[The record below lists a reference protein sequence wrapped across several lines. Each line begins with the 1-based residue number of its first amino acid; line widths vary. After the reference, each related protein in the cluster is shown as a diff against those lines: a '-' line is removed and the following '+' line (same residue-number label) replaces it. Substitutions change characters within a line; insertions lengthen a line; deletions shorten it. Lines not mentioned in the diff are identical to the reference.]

1 MKLKCLL
8 VLSPIVAVALMLAA
22 NATATPIEFVA
33 NLSGAKEVPPNAS
46 PGTGSVTA
54 IFDFAAHTLDLHV
67 TFSGL
72 TSGTTA
78 AHIHA
83 PTPVRFGGKA
93 GVATQV
99 PFFDGFPIG
108 VTSGIYDH
116 SFDISLASFYNPDFI
131 AAHNGSVADA
141 EAAFASAVIDGR
153 AYFNIHTDNFPS
165 GEIRG
170 FLNVPDTSSTMV
182 CFGAGLIGLEIFRR
196 KFRRQIG
203 AGPH

>member
-8 VLSPIVAVALMLAA
+8 ILSPVAAALMLAA

-54 IFDFAAHTLDLHV
+54 IFDFVAHTLDLHV

-83 PTPVRFGGKA
+83 PTAFRFGGTA

-108 VTSGIYDH
+108 VTSGTYDH
-116 SFDISLASFYNPDFI
+116 SFDISAASFYNPDFVT
-131 AAHNGSVADA
+131 ANGGVAGA
-141 EAAFASAVIDGR
+141 EAAFVSAVTDGR
-153 AYFNIHTDNFPS
+153 AYFNIHTEGFPK

-170 FLNVPDTSSTMV
+170 FLFTPDTSSAIV
-182 CFGAGLIGLEIFRR
+182 CFGLALIGLGMFRR
-196 KFRRQIG
+196 KFRSL
-203 AGPH
+203 GPQ